1 MQSSKHKFLKPLVS
15 GMLTLALVL
24 TCFSSNLMT
33 VGAASY
39 RDKINDLES
48 KQQKV
53 KEQIDSLKSDI
64 SDQEALKSALQ
75 EDIDNVQAQ
84 IDIYNDQLTEVES
97 RLADIEVQKA
107 QKQADLESTKQTFMT
122 RLRAMY
128 VSGDNSMLNVLLSA
142 NDFGDFLYR
151 DQLLSSVTDHDN
163 AIMEQLKSD
172 ISAVEELENQANAEK
187 EEISAIKAEVDAKR
201 QELGDRMKELNSVI
215 SDLEG
220 QKSGLEDQLAEY
232 SAAIDEFE
240 AKIQA
245 EAAAAA
251 AAANNNKNNNS
262 NSGSNSS
269 GSVISKP
276 NSSGW
281 VWPCPGFYY
290 ISSYVGPR
298 WGRTHNGLD
307 IAGSNIYGQPIVAAR
322 AGTVIDAGWNSGG
335 YGNYVMIN
343 HGDGFITIY
352 GHMSS
357 VASYTGQSV
366 SAGQVIGYVGNTGRS
381 TGPHLHFEVRLNGS
395 VEDPLDFVSR

>member
-1 MQSSKHKFLKPLVS
+1 MQSSKLNSNKSKLVNTVVS
-15 GMLTLALVL
+15 LVVTLSLVL
-24 TCFSSNLMT
+24 TCFSANFLSA
-33 VGAASY
+33 GAASY
-39 RDKINDLES
+39 REKINELES
-48 KQQKV
+48 KQAKV
-53 KEQIDSLKSDI
+53 KEQINSLKSDI
-64 SDQEALKSALQ
+64 GDQEKLKDALQ
-75 EDIDNVQAQ
+75 DEIDTVQAQ
-84 IDIYNDQLTEVES
+84 IDVYNGQLTEVEN
-97 RLADIEVQKA
+97 RLSEIEA
-107 QKQADLESTKQTFMT
+107 QKEQKQNDLENTKQTFMT

-163 AIMEQLKSD
+163 AIMEQLKAD
-172 ISAVEELENQANAEK
+172 IKAVEELETQANEEK
-187 EEISAIKAEVDAKR
+187 QEIQSIKSEVDAKR
-201 QELGDRMKELNSVI
+201 AELGDRMKEMNAVI
-215 SDLEG
+215 SELEG
-220 QKSGLEDQLAEY
+220 QKSGLEDQLDEY
-232 SAAIDEFE
+232 AAAIDEFE

-251 AAANNNKNNNS
+251 KNNNS
-262 NSGSNSS
+262 SASQSPSYSG
-269 GSVISKP
+269 GAKP
-276 NSSGW
+276 NAGGW

-307 IAGSNIYGQPIVAAR
+307 IAGGSIYGKPIVAAR

-357 VASYTGQSV
+357 VAAYNGQSV
-366 SAGQVIGYVGNTGRS
+366 SAGQVIGYVGNSGRS

-395 VEDPLDFVSR
+395 VEDPLDYVSR

>member
-1 MQSSKHKFLKPLVS
+1 MQSSKLNSNKSKLVKTVVS
-15 GMLTLALVL
+15 FVVTLSLVL
-24 TCFSSNLMT
+24 TCFSANLLSA
-33 VGAASY
+33 GAASY
-39 RDKINDLES
+39 REKINELES
-48 KQQKV
+48 KQAKV
-53 KEQIDSLKSDI
+53 KEQISSLKSDI
-64 SDQEALKSALQ
+64 SDQEKLKDALQ
-75 EDIDNVQAQ
+75 DEIDTVQAQ
-84 IDIYNDQLTEVES
+84 IDVYNGQLTEVEN
-97 RLADIEVQKA
+97 RLSEIEA
-107 QKQADLESTKQTFMT
+107 QKEQKQNDLENTKQTFMT

-163 AIMEQLKSD
+163 AIMEQLKAD
-172 ISAVEELENQANAEK
+172 IKSVEELEAQANEEK
-187 EEISAIKAEVDAKR
+187 QEIQSIKSEVDAKR
-201 QELGDRMKELNSVI
+201 SELGDRMKEMNAVI

-220 QKSGLEDQLAEY
+220 QKSGLEDQLDEY
-232 SAAIDEFE
+232 AAAIDEFE

-245 EAAAAA
+245 EAAAVA
-251 AAANNNKNNNS
+251 KK
-262 NSGSNSS
+262 NSS
-269 GSVISKP
+269 SASQSPSYSGGAKP
-276 NSSGW
+276 NAGGW

-307 IAGSNIYGQPIVAAR
+307 IAGGSIYGKPIVAAR

-357 VASYTGQSV
+357 VAASNGQSV
-366 SAGQVIGYVGNTGRS
+366 SAGQVIGYVGNSGRS

-395 VEDPLDFVSR
+395 VEDPLDYVSR

>member
-1 MQSSKHKFLKPLVS
+1 M
-15 GMLTLALVL
+15 TLSLVL
-24 TCFSSNLMT
+24 TCFSANFLSA
-33 VGAASY
+33 GAASY
-39 RDKINDLES
+39 REKINELES
-48 KQQKV
+48 KQAKV
-53 KEQIDSLKSDI
+53 KEQINSLKSDI
-64 SDQEALKSALQ
+64 GDQEKLKDALQ
-75 EDIDNVQAQ
+75 DEIDTVQAQ
-84 IDIYNDQLTEVES
+84 IDVYNGQLTEVEN
-97 RLADIEVQKA
+97 RLSEIEA
-107 QKQADLESTKQTFMT
+107 QKEQKQNDLENTKQTFMT

-163 AIMEQLKSD
+163 AIMEQLKAD
-172 ISAVEELENQANAEK
+172 IKAVEELETQANEEK
-187 EEISAIKAEVDAKR
+187 QEIQSIKSEVDAKR
-201 QELGDRMKELNSVI
+201 AELGDRMKEMNAVI
-215 SDLEG
+215 SELEG
-220 QKSGLEDQLAEY
+220 QKSGLEDQLDEY
-232 SAAIDEFE
+232 AAAIDEFE

-251 AAANNNKNNNS
+251 KNNNS
-262 NSGSNSS
+262 SASQSPSYSG
-269 GSVISKP
+269 GAKP
-276 NSSGW
+276 NAGGW

-307 IAGSNIYGQPIVAAR
+307 IAGGSIYGKPIVAAR

-357 VASYTGQSV
+357 VAAYNGQSV
-366 SAGQVIGYVGNTGRS
+366 SAGQVIGYVGNSGRS

-395 VEDPLDFVSR
+395 VEDPLDYVSR

>member
-1 MQSSKHKFLKPLVS
+1 MQSSKLNSNKSKLVKTVIS
-15 GMLTLALVL
+15 FVVTLSLVL
-24 TCFSSNLMT
+24 TCFSANLLSA
-33 VGAASY
+33 GAASY
-39 RDKINDLES
+39 REKINELES
-48 KQQKV
+48 KQAKV
-53 KEQIDSLKSDI
+53 KEQINSLKSDI
-64 SDQEALKSALQ
+64 GDQEKLKDALQ
-75 EDIDNVQAQ
+75 DEIDTVQAQ
-84 IDIYNDQLTEVES
+84 IDVYNGQLTEVEN
-97 RLADIEVQKA
+97 RLSEIEA
-107 QKQADLESTKQTFMT
+107 QKEQKQNDLENTKQTFMT

-163 AIMEQLKSD
+163 AIMEQLKAD
-172 ISAVEELENQANAEK
+172 IKAVEELETQANEEK
-187 EEISAIKAEVDAKR
+187 QEIQSIKSEVDAKR
-201 QELGDRMKELNSVI
+201 AELGDRMKEMNAVI
-215 SDLEG
+215 SELEG
-220 QKSGLEDQLAEY
+220 QKSGLEDQLDEY
-232 SAAIDEFE
+232 AAAIDEFE

-251 AAANNNKNNNS
+251 KNNNS
-262 NSGSNSS
+262 SASQSPSYSG
-269 GSVISKP
+269 GAKP
-276 NSSGW
+276 NAGGW

-307 IAGSNIYGQPIVAAR
+307 IAGGSIYGKPIVAAR

-357 VASYTGQSV
+357 VAAYNGQSV
-366 SAGQVIGYVGNTGRS
+366 SAGQVIGYVGNSGRS

-395 VEDPLDFVSR
+395 VEDPLDYVSR

>member
-1 MQSSKHKFLKPLVS
+1 MQSSKFNSNKSKLVKTVVS
-15 GMLTLALVL
+15 FVVTLSLVL
-24 TCFSSNLMT
+24 TCFSANLLSA
-33 VGAASY
+33 GAASY
-39 RDKINDLES
+39 REKINELES
-48 KQQKV
+48 KQAKV
-53 KEQIDSLKSDI
+53 KEQINSLKSDI
-64 SDQEALKSALQ
+64 GDQEKLKDALQ
-75 EDIDNVQAQ
+75 DEINTVQAQ
-84 IDIYNDQLTEVES
+84 IDVYNGQLTEVEN
-97 RLADIEVQKA
+97 RLSEIEA
-107 QKQADLESTKQTFMT
+107 QKEQKQNDLENTKQTFMT

-163 AIMEQLKSD
+163 AIMEQLKAD
-172 ISAVEELENQANAEK
+172 IKAVEELETQANEEK
-187 EEISAIKAEVDAKR
+187 QEIQSIKSEVDAKR
-201 QELGDRMKELNSVI
+201 AELGDRMKEMNAVI
-215 SDLEG
+215 SELEG
-220 QKSGLEDQLAEY
+220 QKSGLEDQLDEY
-232 SAAIDEFE
+232 AAAIDEFE

-251 AAANNNKNNNS
+251 KNNNS
-262 NSGSNSS
+262 SASQSPSYSG
-269 GSVISKP
+269 GAKP
-276 NSSGW
+276 NAGGW

-307 IAGSNIYGQPIVAAR
+307 IAGGSIYGKPIVAAR

-357 VASYTGQSV
+357 VAAYNGQSV
-366 SAGQVIGYVGNTGRS
+366 SAGQVIGYVGNSGRS

-395 VEDPLDFVSR
+395 VEDPLDYVSR

>member
-1 MQSSKHKFLKPLVS
+1 MQSSKLNSNKSKLVKTVVS
-15 GMLTLALVL
+15 FVVTLSLVL
-24 TCFSSNLMT
+24 TCFSANLLSA
-33 VGAASY
+33 GAASY
-39 RDKINDLES
+39 REKINELES
-48 KQQKV
+48 KQAKV
-53 KEQIDSLKSDI
+53 KEQINSLKSDI
-64 SDQEALKSALQ
+64 GDQEKLKDALQ
-75 EDIDNVQAQ
+75 DEINTVQAQ
-84 IDIYNDQLTEVES
+84 IDVYNGQLTEVEN
-97 RLADIEVQKA
+97 RLSEIEA
-107 QKQADLESTKQTFMT
+107 QKEQKQKDLENTKQTFMT

-163 AIMEQLKSD
+163 AIMEQLKAD
-172 ISAVEELENQANAEK
+172 IKAVEELETQANEEK
-187 EEISAIKAEVDAKR
+187 QEIQSIKSEVDAKR
-201 QELGDRMKELNSVI
+201 AELGDRMKEMNAVI
-215 SDLEG
+215 SELEG
-220 QKSGLEDQLAEY
+220 QKSGLEDQLDEY
-232 SAAIDEFE
+232 AAAIDEFE

-251 AAANNNKNNNS
+251 KNNNS
-262 NSGSNSS
+262 SASQSPSYSG
-269 GSVISKP
+269 GAKP
-276 NSSGW
+276 NAGGW

-307 IAGSNIYGQPIVAAR
+307 IAGGSIYGKPIVAAR

-357 VASYTGQSV
+357 VAAYNGQSV
-366 SAGQVIGYVGNTGRS
+366 SAGQVIGYVGNSGRS

-395 VEDPLDFVSR
+395 VEDPLDYVSR

>member
-1 MQSSKHKFLKPLVS
+1 MQSSKLNSNKSKLVKTVVS
-15 GMLTLALVL
+15 FVVTLSLVL
-24 TCFSSNLMT
+24 TCFSANLLSA
-33 VGAASY
+33 GAASY
-39 RDKINDLES
+39 REKINELES
-48 KQQKV
+48 KQAKV
-53 KEQIDSLKSDI
+53 KEQISSLKSDI
-64 SDQEALKSALQ
+64 SDQEKLKDALQ
-75 EDIDNVQAQ
+75 DEIDTVQAQ
-84 IDIYNDQLTEVES
+84 IDVYNGQLTEVEN
-97 RLADIEVQKA
+97 RLSEIEA
-107 QKQADLESTKQTFMT
+107 QKEQKQNDLENTKQTFMT

-163 AIMEQLKSD
+163 AIMEQLKAD
-172 ISAVEELENQANAEK
+172 IKAVEELETRANEEK
-187 EEISAIKAEVDAKR
+187 QEIQSIKSEVDAKR
-201 QELGDRMKELNSVI
+201 AELGDRMKEMNAVI
-215 SDLEG
+215 SELEG
-220 QKSGLEDQLAEY
+220 QKSGLEDQLDEY
-232 SAAIDEFE
+232 AAAIDEFE

-251 AAANNNKNNNS
+251 KK
-262 NSGSNSS
+262 NSS
-269 GSVISKP
+269 SASQSPSYSGGAKP
-276 NSSGW
+276 NAGGW

-307 IAGSNIYGQPIVAAR
+307 IAGGRIYGKPIVAAR

-352 GHMSS
+352 GHMSR
-357 VASYTGQSV
+357 VAASNGQSV
-366 SAGQVIGYVGNTGRS
+366 SAGQVLGYVGNSGRS

-395 VEDPLDFVSR
+395 VEDPLDYVSR

>member
-1 MQSSKHKFLKPLVS
+1 MQSSKLNSNKSKLVKTVVS
-15 GMLTLALVL
+15 FVVTLSLVL
-24 TCFSSNLMT
+24 SCFSANLLSA
-33 VGAASY
+33 GAASY
-39 RDKINDLES
+39 REKINELES
-48 KQQKV
+48 KQAKV
-53 KEQIDSLKSDI
+53 KEQISSLKSDI
-64 SDQEALKSALQ
+64 SDQEKLKDALQ
-75 EDIDNVQAQ
+75 DEIDTVQAQ
-84 IDIYNDQLTEVES
+84 IDVYNGQLTEVEN
-97 RLADIEVQKA
+97 RLSEIEA
-107 QKQADLESTKQTFMT
+107 QKEQKQNDLENTKQTFMT

-163 AIMEQLKSD
+163 AIMDQLKAD
-172 ISAVEELENQANAEK
+172 IKAVEELETQANEEK
-187 EEISAIKAEVDAKR
+187 QEIQSIKSEVDAKR
-201 QELGDRMKELNSVI
+201 AELGDRMKEMNAVI
-215 SDLEG
+215 SELEG
-220 QKSGLEDQLAEY
+220 QKSGLEDQLDEY
-232 SAAIDEFE
+232 AAAIDEFE

-251 AAANNNKNNNS
+251 KK
-262 NSGSNSS
+262 NSS
-269 GSVISKP
+269 SASQSPSYSGGAKP
-276 NSSGW
+276 NAGGW

-307 IAGSNIYGQPIVAAR
+307 IAGGSIYGKPIVAAR

-357 VASYTGQSV
+357 VAASNGQSV
-366 SAGQVIGYVGNTGRS
+366 SAGQVIGYVGNSGRS

-395 VEDPLDFVSR
+395 VEDPLDYVSR

>member
-1 MQSSKHKFLKPLVS
+1 MQSSKLNSNKSKLVKTVVS
-15 GMLTLALVL
+15 FVVTLSLVL
-24 TCFSSNLMT
+24 TCFSANLLSA
-33 VGAASY
+33 GAASY
-39 RDKINDLES
+39 REKINELES
-48 KQQKV
+48 KQAKV
-53 KEQIDSLKSDI
+53 KEQISSLKSDI
-64 SDQEALKSALQ
+64 NDQEKLKDALQ
-75 EDIDNVQAQ
+75 DEIDTVQAQ
-84 IDIYNDQLTEVES
+84 IDVYNGQLTEVEN
-97 RLADIEVQKA
+97 RLSEIEAQEE
-107 QKQADLESTKQTFMT
+107 QKQNDLENTKQTFMT

-163 AIMEQLKSD
+163 AIMEQLKAD
-172 ISAVEELENQANAEK
+172 IKAVEELETRANEEK
-187 EEISAIKAEVDAKR
+187 QEIQSIKSEVDAKR
-201 QELGDRMKELNSVI
+201 AELGDRMKEMNAVI
-215 SDLEG
+215 SELEG
-220 QKSGLEDQLAEY
+220 QKSGLEDQLDEY
-232 SAAIDEFE
+232 AAAIDEFE

-251 AAANNNKNNNS
+251 KK
-262 NSGSNSS
+262 NSS
-269 GSVISKP
+269 SASQSPSYSGGAKP
-276 NSSGW
+276 NAGGW

-307 IAGSNIYGQPIVAAR
+307 IAGGSIYGKPIVAAR

-357 VASYTGQSV
+357 VAASNGQSV

-395 VEDPLDFVSR
+395 VEDPLDYVSR

>member
-1 MQSSKHKFLKPLVS
+1 MQSSKLNSNKSKLVKTVVS
-15 GMLTLALVL
+15 FVVTLSLVL
-24 TCFSSNLMT
+24 TCFSANLLSA
-33 VGAASY
+33 GAASY
-39 RDKINDLES
+39 REKINELES
-48 KQQKV
+48 KQAKV
-53 KEQIDSLKSDI
+53 KEQISSLKSDI
-64 SDQEALKSALQ
+64 SDQEKLKDALQ
-75 EDIDNVQAQ
+75 DEIDTVQAQ
-84 IDIYNDQLTEVES
+84 IDVYNGQLTEVEN
-97 RLADIEVQKA
+97 RLSEIEA
-107 QKQADLESTKQTFMT
+107 QKEQKQNDLENTKQTFMT

-163 AIMEQLKSD
+163 AIMEQLKAD
-172 ISAVEELENQANAEK
+172 IKAVEELETQANEEK
-187 EEISAIKAEVDAKR
+187 QEIQSIKSKVDAKR
-201 QELGDRMKELNSVI
+201 AELGDRMKEMNAVI
-215 SDLEG
+215 SELEG
-220 QKSGLEDQLAEY
+220 QKSGLEDQLDEY
-232 SAAIDEFE
+232 AAAIDEFE

-245 EAAAAA
+245 EAAAA
-251 AAANNNKNNNS
+251 KK
-262 NSGSNSS
+262 NSS
-269 GSVISKP
+269 SASQSPSYSGGAKP
-276 NSSGW
+276 NAGGW

-307 IAGSNIYGQPIVAAR
+307 IAGGSIYGKPIVAAR

-357 VASYTGQSV
+357 VAASNGQSV
-366 SAGQVIGYVGNTGRS
+366 SAGQVIGYVGNSGRS

-395 VEDPLDFVSR
+395 VEDPLDYVSR

>member
-1 MQSSKHKFLKPLVS
+1 M
-15 GMLTLALVL
+15 L
-24 TCFSSNLMT
+24 TCFSANLLSA
-33 VGAASY
+33 GAASY
-39 RDKINDLES
+39 REKINELES
-48 KQQKV
+48 KQAKV
-53 KEQIDSLKSDI
+53 KEQINSLKSDI
-64 SDQEALKSALQ
+64 GDQEKLKDALQ
-75 EDIDNVQAQ
+75 DEINTVQAQ
-84 IDIYNDQLTEVES
+84 IDVYNGQLTEVEN
-97 RLADIEVQKA
+97 RLSEIEA
-107 QKQADLESTKQTFMT
+107 QKEQKQNDLENTKQTFMT

-163 AIMEQLKSD
+163 AIMEQLKAD
-172 ISAVEELENQANAEK
+172 IKAVEELETQANEEK
-187 EEISAIKAEVDAKR
+187 QEIQSIKSEVDAKR
-201 QELGDRMKELNSVI
+201 AELGDRMKEMNAVI
-215 SDLEG
+215 SELEG
-220 QKSGLEDQLAEY
+220 QKSGLEDQLDEY
-232 SAAIDEFE
+232 AAAIDEFE

-251 AAANNNKNNNS
+251 KNNNS
-262 NSGSNSS
+262 SASQSPSYSG
-269 GSVISKP
+269 GAKP
-276 NSSGW
+276 NAGGW

-307 IAGSNIYGQPIVAAR
+307 IAGGSIYGKPIVAAR

-357 VASYTGQSV
+357 VAAYNGQSV
-366 SAGQVIGYVGNTGRS
+366 SAGQVIGYVGNSGRS

-395 VEDPLDFVSR
+395 VEDPLDYVSR

>member
-1 MQSSKHKFLKPLVS
+1 MQSSKLNSNKSKLVKTVVS
-15 GMLTLALVL
+15 FVVTLSLVL
-24 TCFSSNLMT
+24 TCFSAKFLSA
-33 VGAASY
+33 GAASY
-39 RDKINDLES
+39 REKINELES
-48 KQQKV
+48 KQAKV
-53 KEQIDSLKSDI
+53 KEQINSLKSDI
-64 SDQEALKSALQ
+64 GDQEKLKDALQ
-75 EDIDNVQAQ
+75 DEIDTVQAQ
-84 IDIYNDQLTEVES
+84 IDVYNGQLTEVEN
-97 RLADIEVQKA
+97 RLSEIEA
-107 QKQADLESTKQTFMT
+107 QKEQKQNDLENTKQTFMT

-163 AIMEQLKSD
+163 AIMEQLKAD
-172 ISAVEELENQANAEK
+172 IKAVEELETQANEEK
-187 EEISAIKAEVDAKR
+187 QEIQSIKSEVDAKR
-201 QELGDRMKELNSVI
+201 AELGDRMKEMTAVI
-215 SDLEG
+215 SELEG
-220 QKSGLEDQLAEY
+220 QKSGLEDQLDEY
-232 SAAIDEFE
+232 AAAIDEFE

-251 AAANNNKNNNS
+251 KNNNS
-262 NSGSNSS
+262 SASQSPSYSG
-269 GSVISKP
+269 GAKP
-276 NSSGW
+276 NAGGW

-307 IAGSNIYGQPIVAAR
+307 IAGGSIYGKPIVAAR

-357 VASYTGQSV
+357 VAAYNGQSV
-366 SAGQVIGYVGNTGRS
+366 SAGQVIGYVGNSGRS

-395 VEDPLDFVSR
+395 VEDPLDYVSR

>member
-1 MQSSKHKFLKPLVS
+1 MQSSKLNSNKSKLVKTVVS
-15 GMLTLALVL
+15 FVVTLSLVL
-24 TCFSSNLMT
+24 TCFSANLLSA
-33 VGAASY
+33 GAASY
-39 RDKINDLES
+39 REKINELES
-48 KQQKV
+48 KQAKV
-53 KEQIDSLKSDI
+53 KEQISSLKSDI
-64 SDQEALKSALQ
+64 SDQEKLKDALQ
-75 EDIDNVQAQ
+75 DEIDTVQAQ
-84 IDIYNDQLTEVES
+84 IDVYNGQLTEVEN
-97 RLADIEVQKA
+97 RLSEIEA
-107 QKQADLESTKQTFMT
+107 QKEQKQNDLENTKQTFMT

-163 AIMEQLKSD
+163 AIMEQLKAD
-172 ISAVEELENQANAEK
+172 IKAVEELETQANEEK
-187 EEISAIKAEVDAKR
+187 QEIQSIKSEVDAKR
-201 QELGDRMKELNSVI
+201 AELGDRMKEMNAVI
-215 SDLEG
+215 SELEG
-220 QKSGLEDQLAEY
+220 QKSGLEDQLDEY
-232 SAAIDEFE
+232 AAAIDEFE

-251 AAANNNKNNNS
+251 KK
-262 NSGSNSS
+262 NSS
-269 GSVISKP
+269 SASQSPSYSGGAKP
-276 NSSGW
+276 NAGGW

-307 IAGSNIYGQPIVAAR
+307 IAGGSIYGKPIVAAR

-357 VASYTGQSV
+357 VAASNGQSV

-395 VEDPLDFVSR
+395 VEDPLDYVSR

>member
-1 MQSSKHKFLKPLVS
+1 MQSSKLNSNKSKLVKTVVS
-15 GMLTLALVL
+15 FVVTLSLVL
-24 TCFSSNLMT
+24 TCFSANLLSA
-33 VGAASY
+33 GAASY
-39 RDKINDLES
+39 REKINELES
-48 KQQKV
+48 KQAKV
-53 KEQIDSLKSDI
+53 KEQISSLKSDI
-64 SDQEALKSALQ
+64 SDQEKLKDALQ
-75 EDIDNVQAQ
+75 DEIDTVQAQ
-84 IDIYNDQLTEVES
+84 IDVYNGQLTEVEN
-97 RLADIEVQKA
+97 RLSEIEA
-107 QKQADLESTKQTFMT
+107 QKEQKQNDLENTKQTFMT

-163 AIMEQLKSD
+163 AIMEQLKAD
-172 ISAVEELENQANAEK
+172 IKAVEELETQANEEK
-187 EEISAIKAEVDAKR
+187 QEIQSIKSEVDAKR
-201 QELGDRMKELNSVI
+201 AELGDRMKEMNAVI
-215 SDLEG
+215 SELEG
-220 QKSGLEDQLAEY
+220 QKSGLEDQLDEY
-232 SAAIDEFE
+232 AAAIDEFE

-245 EAAAAA
+245 EAAAA
-251 AAANNNKNNNS
+251 KK
-262 NSGSNSS
+262 NSS
-269 GSVISKP
+269 SASQSPSYSGGAKP
-276 NSSGW
+276 NAGGW

-307 IAGSNIYGQPIVAAR
+307 IAGGSIYGKPIVAAR

-357 VASYTGQSV
+357 VAASNGQSV
-366 SAGQVIGYVGNTGRS
+366 SAGQVIGYVGNSGRS

-395 VEDPLDFVSR
+395 VEDPLDYVSR

>member
-1 MQSSKHKFLKPLVS
+1 MQSSKLNSNKSKLVKTVVS
-15 GMLTLALVL
+15 FVVTLSLVL
-24 TCFSSNLMT
+24 SCFSANLLSA
-33 VGAASY
+33 GAASY
-39 RDKINDLES
+39 REKINELES
-48 KQQKV
+48 KQAKV
-53 KEQIDSLKSDI
+53 KEQISSLKSDI
-64 SDQEALKSALQ
+64 SDQEKLKDALQ
-75 EDIDNVQAQ
+75 DEIDTVQAQ
-84 IDIYNDQLTEVES
+84 IDVYNSQLTEVEN
-97 RLADIEVQKA
+97 RLSEIEA
-107 QKQADLESTKQTFMT
+107 QKEQKQNDLENTKQTFMT

-163 AIMEQLKSD
+163 AIMEQLKAD
-172 ISAVEELENQANAEK
+172 IKAVEELETQANEEK
-187 EEISAIKAEVDAKR
+187 QEIQSIKSEVDAKR
-201 QELGDRMKELNSVI
+201 AELGDRMKEMNAVI
-215 SDLEG
+215 SELEG
-220 QKSGLEDQLAEY
+220 QKSGLEDQLDEY
-232 SAAIDEFE
+232 AAAIDEFE

-251 AAANNNKNNNS
+251 KK
-262 NSGSNSS
+262 NSS
-269 GSVISKP
+269 SASQSPSYSGGAKP
-276 NSSGW
+276 NAGGW

-307 IAGSNIYGQPIVAAR
+307 IAGGSIYGKPIVAAR

-357 VASYTGQSV
+357 VAASNGQSV
-366 SAGQVIGYVGNTGRS
+366 SAGQVIGYVGNSGRS

-395 VEDPLDFVSR
+395 VEDPLDYVSR

>member
-1 MQSSKHKFLKPLVS
+1 MQSSKLNSNKSKLVKTVVS
-15 GMLTLALVL
+15 FVVTLSLVL
-24 TCFSSNLMT
+24 TCFSANLLSA
-33 VGAASY
+33 GAASY
-39 RDKINDLES
+39 REKINELES
-48 KQQKV
+48 KQAKV
-53 KEQIDSLKSDI
+53 KEQINSLKSDI
-64 SDQEALKSALQ
+64 GDQEKLKDALQ
-75 EDIDNVQAQ
+75 DEIDTVQAQ
-84 IDIYNDQLTEVES
+84 IDVYNGQLTEVEN
-97 RLADIEVQKA
+97 RLSEIEA
-107 QKQADLESTKQTFMT
+107 QKEQKQNDLENTKQTFMT

-163 AIMEQLKSD
+163 AIMEQLKAD
-172 ISAVEELENQANAEK
+172 IKAVEELETQANEEK
-187 EEISAIKAEVDAKR
+187 QEIQSIKSEVDAKR
-201 QELGDRMKELNSVI
+201 AELGDRMKEMNEVI
-215 SDLEG
+215 SELEG
-220 QKSGLEDQLAEY
+220 QKSGLEDQLDEY
-232 SAAIDEFE
+232 AAAIDEFE

-251 AAANNNKNNNS
+251 KNNNS
-262 NSGSNSS
+262 SASQSPSYSG
-269 GSVISKP
+269 GAKP
-276 NSSGW
+276 NAGGW

-307 IAGSNIYGQPIVAAR
+307 IAGGSIYGKPIVAAR

-357 VASYTGQSV
+357 VAAYNGQSV
-366 SAGQVIGYVGNTGRS
+366 SAGQVIGYVGNSGRS

-395 VEDPLDFVSR
+395 VEDPLDYVSR